1 MLKKLLHSREVT
13 ALGFIVV
20 MFLGVGAVNPGFL
33 TSSNILLLFNSS
45 VVYTVV
51 ALGIA
56 LVIMTGEID
65 VSVGSIL
72 GMAAAVSGSML
83 RDGKPWPLAIA
94 AALAVG
100 LAVGTVNGFGVTVL
114 RIPSIIMTL
123 GINGVVRGLIYV
135 YTGGRWVENI
145 DPAFKALSQLRIMD
159 GFTYFYIG
167 AAVLAAGMHFLLTRT
182 HKGRYL
188 AAVGDNAGGAN
199 LLGFPVDA
207 TKWTAFVL
215 CGVMAALGGVIYVSR
230 VGFVTPIAGS
240 GYEMTVIAA
249 CVLGGIS
256 LSGGVGSLIGAAI
269 GAVIMSSIPRV
280 LVFIGLPSTYDD
292 TITGVMLIVIVV
304 FDAIIRSRD
313 IEKAR
318 RARLSLRAQLVKETK
333 GDE

>member
-13 ALGFIVV
+13 ALGFIIV
-20 MFLGVGAVNPGFL
+20 MFLGVGAVNPNFL
-33 TSSNILLLFNSS
+33 TPNNILLLFNSS

-51 ALGIA
+51 AMGIA

-83 RDGKPWPLAIA
+83 RDGKPWSLAILA
-94 AALAVG
+94 AVAVG
-100 LAVGTVNGFGVTVL
+100 LAVGFVNGLGVTVL

-123 GINGVVRGLIYV
+123 GINGIVRGLIYV

-145 DPAFKALSQLRIMD
+145 DPAFKALSQSRFMGGL
-159 GFTYFYIG
+159 TWFYI
-167 AAVLAAGMHFLLTRT
+167 AALVLAVLIHLILTRT
-182 HKGRYL
+182 HKGRFV

-199 LLGFPVDA
+199 LLGIPVDG
-207 TKWTAFVL
+207 TKWIAFVL
-215 CGVMAALGGVIYVSR
+215 SGLMAALGGVLYVSR
-230 VGFVTPIAGS
+230 VGFVTPIAGA

-256 LSGGVGSLIGAAI
+256 LSGGVGSVLGAAI

-280 LVFIGLPSTYDD
+280 LVFIGLASTYDD
-292 TITGVMLIVIVV
+292 TITGVLLIVIVV
-304 FDAIIRSRD
+304 FDALIRTRA
-313 IEKAR
+313 IERAR
-318 RARLSLRAQLVKETK
+318 RERLSLRSRLIKEAN
-333 GDE
+333 GGE

>member
-13 ALGFIVV
+13 ALGFIAV

-123 GINGVVRGLIYV
+123 GINGIVRGLIYV

-145 DPAFKALSQLRIMD
+145 NPAFKALSQLRIMD

-167 AAVLAAGMHFLLTRT
+167 AAVLAAGMHFLLNRT

-199 LLGFPVDA
+199 LLGIPVDA

>member
-13 ALGFIVV
+13 ALGFIIV
-20 MFLGVGAVNPGFL
+20 MFLGVGAVNPNFL
-33 TSSNILLLFNSS
+33 TPNNILLLFNSS

-51 ALGIA
+51 AMGIA

-83 RDGKPWPLAIA
+83 RDGKPWSLAILA
-94 AALAVG
+94 AVAVG
-100 LAVGTVNGFGVTVL
+100 LAVGFVNGLGVTVL

-123 GINGVVRGLIYV
+123 GINGIVRGLIYV

-145 DPAFKALSQLRIMD
+145 DPAFKALSQSRFMGGL
-159 GFTYFYIG
+159 TWFYI
-167 AAVLAAGMHFLLTRT
+167 AALVLAVLLHLILTRT
-182 HKGRYL
+182 HKGRFV

-199 LLGFPVDA
+199 LLGIPVDG
-207 TKWTAFVL
+207 TKWIAFVL
-215 CGVMAALGGVIYVSR
+215 SGLMAALGGVLYVSR
-230 VGFVTPIAGS
+230 VGFVTPIAGA

-256 LSGGVGSLIGAAI
+256 LSGGVGSVLGAAI

-280 LVFIGLPSTYDD
+280 LVFIGLASTYDD
-292 TITGVMLIVIVV
+292 TITGVLLIVIVV
-304 FDAIIRSRD
+304 FDALIRTRA
-313 IEKAR
+313 IERAR
-318 RARLSLRAQLVKETK
+318 RERLSLRSRLIKEAN
-333 GDE
+333 GGE

>member
-123 GINGVVRGLIYV
+123 GINGIVRGLIYV

-145 DPAFKALSQLRIMD
+145 DPAFKALSQLRLMD

-167 AAVLAAGMHFLLTRT
+167 AAVLAAGMHFLLNRT

-199 LLGFPVDA
+199 LLGIPVDA

>member
-123 GINGVVRGLIYV
+123 GINGIVRGLIYV
-135 YTGGRWVENI
+135 
-145 DPAFKALSQLRIMD
+145 
-159 GFTYFYIG
+159 
-167 AAVLAAGMHFLLTRT
+167 
-182 HKGRYL
+182 
-188 AAVGDNAGGAN
+188 
-199 LLGFPVDA
+199 
-207 TKWTAFVL
+207 
-215 CGVMAALGGVIYVSR
+215 
-230 VGFVTPIAGS
+230 
-240 GYEMTVIAA
+240 
-249 CVLGGIS
+249 
-256 LSGGVGSLIGAAI
+256 
-269 GAVIMSSIPRV
+269 
-280 LVFIGLPSTYDD
+280 
-292 TITGVMLIVIVV
+292 
-304 FDAIIRSRD
+304 
-313 IEKAR
+313 
-318 RARLSLRAQLVKETK
+318 
-333 GDE
+333 

>member
-1 MLKKLLHSREVT
+1 MLKKLLHSREIT
-13 ALGFIVV
+13 ALGFIVL
-20 MFLGVGAVNPGFL
+20 MFLGVGAVNPSFL
-33 TSSNILLLFNSS
+33 TQANILLLFNSS

-83 RDGKPWPLAIA
+83 RDGKPWTLAIL
-94 AALAVG
+94 AALGVG
-100 LAVGTVNGFGVTVL
+100 LAVGLVNGFGVTVL
-114 RIPSIIMTL
+114 RIPPIIMTL
-123 GINGVVRGLIYV
+123 GINGIVRGLIYV

-145 DPAFKALSQLRIMD
+145 APAFKALSQQRLM
-159 GFTYFYIG
+159 GGLTWFYIG
-167 AAVLAAGMHFLLTRT
+167 ALALTGVAHLILTHT
-182 HKGRYL
+182 HKGRFV

-199 LLGFPVDA
+199 LLGIPVEG
-207 TKWTAFVL
+207 TKWAAFAL
-215 CGVMAALGGVIYVSR
+215 SGVMAALGGVLYVSR

-256 LSGGVGSLIGAAI
+256 LSGGVGSLPGAAI

-304 FDAIIRSRD
+304 LDALIRSRA
-313 IEKAR
+313 IEQAR
-318 RARLSLRAQLVKETK
+318 RERLSLRSKIVQEAKSGE
-333 GDE
+333 

>member
-123 GINGVVRGLIYV
+123 GINGIVRGLIYV
-135 YTGGRWVENI
+135 YTDGRWVENI
-145 DPAFKALSQLRIMD
+145 DPAFKALSQLRFMD

-167 AAVLAAGMHFLLTRT
+167 AAVLAAGM
-182 HKGRYL
+182 
-188 AAVGDNAGGAN
+188 
-199 LLGFPVDA
+199 P
-207 TKWTAFVL
+207 
-215 CGVMAALGGVIYVSR
+215 
-230 VGFVTPIAGS
+230 
-240 GYEMTVIAA
+240 
-249 CVLGGIS
+249 
-256 LSGGVGSLIGAAI
+256 LSGPLLCSAASWRPWA
-269 GAVIMSSIPRV
+269 G
-280 LVFIGLPSTYDD
+280 
-292 TITGVMLIVIVV
+292 
-304 FDAIIRSRD
+304 
-313 IEKAR
+313 
-318 RARLSLRAQLVKETK
+318 
-333 GDE
+333 